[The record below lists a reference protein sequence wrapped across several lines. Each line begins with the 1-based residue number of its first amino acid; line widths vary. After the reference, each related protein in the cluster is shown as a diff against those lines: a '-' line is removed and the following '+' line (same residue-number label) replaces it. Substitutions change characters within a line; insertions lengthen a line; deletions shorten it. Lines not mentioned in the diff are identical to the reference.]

1 MLLNLI
7 FVLLHLNRMK
17 YGPGVD
23 IWSIGCIIGE
33 ISDGQPLFP
42 GNSEIDQLYI
52 IQRMLGNLPEY
63 QKEKLNNDTR
73 FKGLKVC

>member
-1 MLLNLI
+1 MLLC
-7 FVLLHLNRMK
+7 LNRMK

>member
-1 MLLNLI
+1 
-7 FVLLHLNRMK
+7 MK

-52 IQRMLGNLPEY
+52 IQRMLGNLPDY
-63 QKEKLNNDTR
+63 QKEKLNSDTR
-73 FKGLKVC
+73 FKGLKVS

>member
-1 MLLNLI
+1 
-7 FVLLHLNRMK
+7 MK